1 MMDEI
6 DLLLCLDVEKCAASY
21 RRQKIA
27 SLEEEKQEPVL
38 PESWQVVEK
47 SRARRMD
54 YESEDLTEKDSF
66 LMPPPR
72 KRTRFTSESV
82 KNSSAGYSPFNTDG
96 GKQEDSFH
104 SGNTLRDKP
113 MESATL
119 LHPSSPVD
127 QTFLVSIYD
136 TGFISGFPF
145 GNFAPSLGS
154 FPDFDIY
161 EDPYD
166 CDIYDSQ
173 LDPRWYP
180 SAGEDKEN
188 MSEREL
194 QSEDADTEMEDT
206 SETDES
212 PHPTRG
218 GRMVLHE
225 RVLQEQLLEMPD
237 VETDE
242 EPVLPVV
249 HIAMGALAH
258 LAEQQAHNVGLLA

>member
-1 MMDEI
+1 MDEI
-6 DLLLCLDVEKCAASY
+6 DLLLCLDVEKCASLY

-27 SLEEEKQEPVL
+27 SLKDEKQNPVL
-38 PESWQVVEK
+38 PQSDKTVDK
-47 SRARRMD
+47 PGARRMD
-54 YESEDLTEKDSF
+54 YENEEFTEKDCF

-72 KRTRFTSESV
+72 KRARFSSESV
-82 KNSSAGYSPFNTDG
+82 KNSSAGYLSLSTDG
-96 GKQEDSFH
+96 EKQEDSFP
-104 SGNTLRDKP
+104 SDNALRDRP
-113 MESATL
+113 MES
-119 LHPSSPVD
+119 PPFFQSSSPGD

-136 TGFISGFPF
+136 SGFMSGFPF

-166 CDIYDSQ
+166 CDMYESQ

-188 MSEREL
+188 MSEGEL
-194 QSEDADTEMEDT
+194 QGEDADTEMEDA

-225 RVLQEQLLEMPD
+225 RVLQERLLETPD
-237 VETDE
+237 MDIDE

-249 HIAMGALAH
+249 HIAMDALAH
-258 LAEQQAHNVGLLA
+258 LAEQQGHNVGLLA